1 MYLCQPSGIYLSTG
15 IYQED
20 RFLRILLAMAA
31 GAAVL
36 AGCAQGGRGV
46 ALGPSHEKIVRVAPH
61 FASRP
66 VRGEIALRTPDAVL
80 HLAIAADAATLTHGL
95 SGRRSLPPHTGMLF
109 VAPWTGDH
117 LLLMWMKDTYVP
129 IDMIFIS
136 DSGAVTSIAADVP
149 AAAPTAPDFRI
160 ARRFGRGHYVIELP
174 ASEATRDGIT
184 TGTHLPIP
192 RAVAAL

>member
-1 MYLCQPSGIYLSTG
+1 M
-15 IYQED
+15 
-20 RFLRILLAMAA
+20 RILLAIAA
-31 GAAVL
+31 GAAIL
-36 AGCAQGGRGV
+36 TGCARGGV

-66 VRGEIALRTPDAVL
+66 VRGEIALRAPGAVL
-80 HLAIAADAATLTHGL
+80 HLAVAADAKTLTHGL
-95 SGRRSLPPHTGMLF
+95 SDRRSLPAHTGMLF

-136 DSGAVTSIAADVP
+136 DDGVVTSVAADVP
-149 AAAPTAPDFRI
+149 AAGPTSPDFRI

-174 ASEATRDGIT
+174 ASEASRDGIT
-184 TGTHLPIP
+184 TGTHLAIP
-192 RAVAAL
+192 RAVASL